1 MQEVPLS
8 IARLLRF
15 GSTVH
20 GTSTVSTW
28 TGEGVRR
35 ATYAEVG
42 SRAAQLA
49 HALRELGVTSDQR
62 VATFMFNN
70 QEHLE
75 AYLAVPSMGAV
86 LHTLNIRLFPEQ
98 LVYIANHAQDHVVIV
113 DGALIPLLA
122 KVLPEMT
129 TVRHVVVSGAG
140 DRTPLAIPTVQVHEY
155 DELIAAQ
162 PTTFDWPEVDEHDGA
177 ALCYTSGTTGNPK
190 GVVYSHRS
198 IWLHSTQV
206 CMTEGFGLTDNETVL
221 AVVPQFH
228 AMSWGLAYAAFMS
241 GASLVMPDRF
251 LQAAPLAAMIAAE
264 RPTFAG
270 AVPTI
275 WSDLLRHLDA
285 DGGDVSS
292 LREVVIGGSAC
303 PPSLMEAF
311 WDRYGIRVVHAW
323 GMTECSPLGSISRP
337 PVTAVDEDAKRA
349 YRITQGRLPAAVEG
363 RLVGPDGEVVPSDG
377 GSVGELEIRGPWVTA
392 SYYLDDDPDKF
403 DEGWFRTGDVGVLTG
418 DGFLT
423 LTDRAKDVIKSGG
436 EWISS
441 VELENLLMAHPDV
454 IEASVVGV
462 PDDKWGERPL
472 ASVVLVE
479 GAAVDFEGLR
489 SYLGERVARW
499 QLPERWAVIDEV
511 PKTSV
516 GKFDKK
522 VLRRRYADGELDV
535 TTLV

>member
-1 MQEVPLS
+1 MQDVPLS
-8 IARLLRF
+8 IARLVRY

-20 GTSTVSTW
+20 AGSTVTTW
-28 TGEGVRR
+28 TGEGTRR
-35 ATYAEVG
+35 ATFAEIAA
-42 SRAAQLA
+42 RAAQLG
-49 HALRELGVTSDQR
+49 HALRELGISGDER

-75 AYLAVPSMGAV
+75 AYLAVPSIGAV
-86 LHTLNIRLFPEQ
+86 LHTLNVRLFPEQ
-98 LVYIANHAQDHVVIV
+98 LVYIANHAEDQVVIV

-129 TVRHVVVSGAG
+129 TVRHVIVSGAG
-140 DRTPLAIPTVQVHEY
+140 DRTPLAIPTVQVHGY
-155 DELIAAQ
+155 DELIGSQ
-162 PTTFDWPEVDEHDGA
+162 PTTFDWPEVDERDAA
-177 ALCYTSGTTGNPK
+177 ALCYTSGTTGHPK
-190 GVVYSHRS
+190 GVLYSHRS
-198 IWLHSTQV
+198 IWLHSAQV
-206 CMTEGFGLTDNETVL
+206 CMTEGFGLTDKERVL

-228 AMSWGLAYAAFMS
+228 AMAWGLPYAAFMS
-241 GASLVMPDRF
+241 GASLIMPDRF
-251 LQAAPLAAMIAAE
+251 LQAAPLLAMIEQE

-285 DGGDVSS
+285 NGGDVSS

-303 PPSLMEAF
+303 PPSLMDAF
-311 WDRYGIRVVHAW
+311 WERYGVRVIHAW
-323 GMTECSPLGSISRP
+323 GMTETSPLGSVCRP
-337 PVTAVDEDAKRA
+337 PVGITDEEQLRA
-349 YRITQGRLPAAVEG
+349 YRITQGRISAAVEA
-363 RLVGPDGEVVPSDG
+363 RLIGPDGEELPWDG
-377 GSVGELEIRGPWVTA
+377 ESVGELQVRGPWITG
-392 SYYLDDDPDKF
+392 SYHLDPDPEKF
-403 DEGWFRTGDVGVLTG
+403 DRGWLRTGDVGVLTS

-454 IEASVVGV
+454 VEACVVGV

-472 ASVVLVE
+472 ASVVLRE
-479 GAAVDFEGLR
+479 GVDPDFEALR
-489 SYLGERVARW
+489 THLGAGVARW
-499 QLPERWAVIDEV
+499 QLPERWVVIEEV

-522 VLRRRYADGELDV
+522 VLRARYAAGDLDI